1 VRRTENHES
10 EGDPMREALD
20 AWTFVAAAYAV
31 GIGATLAMTLWSL
44 LSMQRAEK
52 RRDDARKR

>member
-1 VRRTENHES
+1 
-10 EGDPMREALD
+10 MREALD